1 MESMRSLDRSLPGSQ
16 EPSEELNSAFKA
28 AAISTTTL
36 YKKAILGQRLARQSG
51 YQDALD
57 DLLSFLDRR
66 NLGLQDGE
74 GWLVR
79 QWATKLLDDRPT
91 TTSNL
96 THKDDQHVSDSEEEK
111 EVEKDKSPTPP
122 SREESSPVLHPRE
135 IQTEPE
141 KPAAAAA
148 VSDTTILNVPT
159 AAAFTFQS
167 AHVYPK
173 DVEMQVIEST
183 SKREVSPRTTRQR
196 KLGKQRT
203 SAGKSGGGGGGGGS
217 GNGGGSKR
225 KLPFGEFFDISDLTG
240 DSNNNNNNNSNNQ
253 DGRRPTTRRKLG

>member
-1 MESMRSLDRSLPGSQ
+1 MESMRSLDRSLPGPQ
-16 EPSEELNSAFKA
+16 EPSEELNGAFKA

-36 YKKAILGQRLARQSG
+36 YKKAILGQRLARQAG

-57 DLLSFLDRR
+57 DLLSFLDRQ

-91 TTSNL
+91 TTPSNP
-96 THKDDQHVSDSEEEK
+96 TNKEDQHVSDSEEEK

-122 SREESSPVLHPRE
+122 SREESSPILRPRD
-135 IQTEPE
+135 IQTDAE
-141 KPAAAAA
+141 KPAAAAPGKPVLHA
-148 VSDTTILNVPT
+148 PPSE
-159 AAAFTFQS
+159 AFTFQS
-167 AHVYPK
+167 SHVYPK
-173 DVEMQVIEST
+173 DVEMQVIETT

-196 KLGKQRT
+196 KLGKQRS
-203 SAGKSGGGGGGGGS
+203 SAGKNGGGGS
-217 GNGGGSKR
+217 GGNGSGSKR
-225 KLPFGEFFDISDLTG
+225 KLPFGEFFDISDLTDNNG
-240 DSNNNNNNNSNNQ
+240 NNNNNGQ